1 MIYTTNNSSFPDQV
15 VPDAEKATLD
25 YGLAVGRAIE
35 GEWFRN
41 YRYGTNMPGY
51 AVNYNQYHLL
61 RLYSRGEQPV
71 QKYKD
76 ELAINGDLSYLNL
89 DWKPVPVIPKFV
101 DIVVNGMSQ
110 RNYAIKAFAVDPFST
125 KKRTDYA
132 KRLMR
137 DVQERELINEMQQ
150 KLGIDVRSK
159 SSKEL
164 GLESEEE
171 LQLHLQLDY
180 KQSVEIAEEELL
192 TDVLHTNKYDLTR
205 RRICQDLTT
214 IGIGA
219 VKTDWN
225 KAEGIKIDYVDPAAL
240 VYSYT
245 EDPNFEDI
253 YYVGEVKSVSI
264 QDLKTQFPSLTDEEM
279 KTLQKYPGNSEYLR
293 GYSGRND
300 NLTVQVL
307 YFEYKTYS
315 DQVFKI
321 KESNVGLEKALEK
334 PDTFNPPESDNFER
348 VSRTI
353 ETLYSGAKVLG
364 HPMMLKWELAKNI
377 TRPYADTTRVKMN
390 YVICAPRMYKGRIES
405 LVGRITGFADMIQL
419 THLKIQQV
427 LSRTVPDGVFLDMDG
442 LAEVDLGNGTN
453 YNPAEALNMY
463 FQTGS
468 IVGRSLTQDGDPNR
482 GKVPIQ
488 ELQTG
493 SGGAKIQSLIQTYQ
507 YYLQM
512 IRDVT
517 GLNEARDGSQPDKNA
532 LVGLQKLA
540 AANSNTA
547 TRHLL
552 QAMLYLTSRTCENVS
567 LRITDSLEFPLTR
580 QALENSISRYNVATL
595 DELKDLNLHDFGI
608 FLELEPDEEEK
619 QVLEQNIQIALK
631 SGGIDLED
639 AIDLREINNIT
650 LANQMLKQRRKAK
663 QKRDQQMQQANIAA
677 QGKAQAETAE
687 KTAMAEVQKQQ
698 AIAQTQMQIKQAES
712 QFNIQEMQEKAQI
725 DRELME
731 IRYNYDMKLKQ
742 MEIQKDINRENLI
755 EDRKDQRTRLEGT
768 QQSEMINQRKNNT
781 LPINFSLPAKEV
793 NEKLENIDT
802 QTEEEV
808 QQ

>member
-1 MIYTTNNSSFPDQV
+1 MNQISYNNNSSFPSQV
-15 VPDAEKATLD
+15 VPDAEKATLE

-41 YRYGTNMPGY
+41 YRGGAGVGGN
-51 AVNYNQYHLL
+51 AVNYNNYHTL
-61 RLYSRGEQPV
+61 RLYARGEQPV

-89 DWKPVPVIPKFV
+89 DWKPVPVISKFV

-110 RNYAIKAFAVDPFST
+110 RNYDIKAYAIDPFST

-132 KRLMR
+132 KELMR
-137 DVQERELINEMQQ
+137 DVKERELIQQ
-150 KLGIDVRSK
+150 LRDTLGVEVQTK
-159 SSKEL
+159 ASKEL

-180 KQSVEIAEEELL
+180 KQSIEIAEEEVINNIL
-192 TDVLHTNKYDLTR
+192 DKNRYDLIR
-205 RRICQDLTT
+205 RRFSNDLT
-214 IGIGA
+214 ILGIGA
-219 VKTDWN
+219 VKTNWN
-225 KAEGIKIDYVDPAAL
+225 RAEGVVVEYVDPAAL
-240 VYSYT
+240 IYSYT

-253 YYVGEVKSVSI
+253 YYAGEVKSVSLS
-264 QDLKTQFPSLTDEEM
+264 DLKMQFPNLTDEEM
-279 KTLQKYPGNSEYLR
+279 EQIQKYPGNQEYLR
-293 GYSGRND
+293 NWSGRSD
-300 NLTVQVL
+300 SQTVQVV

-321 KESNVGLEKALEK
+321 KETNTGLEKALEK
-334 PDTFNPPESDNFER
+334 PDTFDPPKNDNFER

-353 ETLYSGAKVLG
+353 ETLYSGAKILG
-364 HPMMLKWELAKNI
+364 HPMMLNWGLSENM
-377 TRPYADTTRVKMN
+377 TRPNADTNKVKMN
-390 YVICAPRMYKGRIES
+390 YTICAPRMYKGRIDS
-405 LVGRITGFADMIQL
+405 LVNRITGFADMIQL

-427 LSRTVPDGVFLDMDG
+427 LSRVVPDGVFLDMDG

-517 GLNEARDGSQPDKNA
+517 GLNEARDGSTPDKNA

-547 TRHLL
+547 TRHLI

-567 LRITDSLEFPLTR
+567 LRVADSLQFPFTR

-595 DELKDLNLHDFGI
+595 DELSDLNIHDFGI
-608 FLELEPDEEEK
+608 FLELEPEEEER

-631 SGGIDLED
+631 MGGIDLED

-650 LANQMLKQRRKAK
+650 LANQMLKQRRRQK
-663 QKRDQQMQQANIAA
+663 QKRDQENSQANI
-677 QGKAQAETAE
+677 QAQAQANAQTAE
-687 KTAMAEVQKQQ
+687 KAALAEMQKQQ
-698 AIAQTQMQIKQAES
+698 ALAETEVQVEQAKS
-712 QFNIQEMQEKAQI
+712 QFDINKMQQKAEI
-725 DRELME
+725 DRQMLEL
-731 IRYNYDMKLKQ
+731 RYSFDEKLKKMDLQ
-742 MEIQKDINRENLI
+742 MMKDKEASI
-755 EDRKDQRTRLEGT
+755 EDRKDERTRIQAT
-768 QQSEMINQRKNNT
+768 QQSQMIDQRKNDL
-781 LPINFSLPAKEV
+781 LPTDF
-793 NEKLENIDT
+793 EKNQVDPLLG
-802 QTEEEV
+802 
-808 QQ
+808 